1 MISKITYWLKNKY
14 AYTLLF
20 FIIWVCF
27 IDQNNI
33 MTAYTYNVELK
44 KLETEKTYFN
54 EAIEKTS
61 KELFD
66 LTENGGKCGFKFER
80 DMSVRS
86 YEANEFT
93 RCITFPCDNERI
105 NVL

>member
-1 MISKITYWLKNKY
+1 MNKIPFWLKNKY

-33 MTAYTYNVELK
+33 MTAYAYNVELQ
-44 KLETEKTYFN
+44 KLEKEKAYFN

-66 LTENGGKCGFKFER
+66 LTENPATLEKFARENYF
-80 DMSVRS
+80 MKKEGEEVFV
-86 YEANEFT
+86 FT
-93 RCITFPCDNERI
+93 TE
-105 NVL
+105 

>member
-1 MISKITYWLKNKY
+1 MIDKIPYWLKNKY

-33 MTAYTYNVELK
+33 MTAYSYNVELN
-44 KLETEKTYFN
+44 KLEKEKEYFN

-66 LTENGGKCGFKFER
+66 LTENPATLEKFARENYFMKKE
-80 DMSVRS
+80 DEEVFV
-86 YEANEFT
+86 FT
-93 RCITFPCDNERI
+93 TE
-105 NVL
+105 

>member
-1 MISKITYWLKNKY
+1 MINKIPYWLKNKY

-33 MTAYTYNVELK
+33 MTAYSYNVELQN
-44 KLETEKTYFN
+44 LETEKAYFN

-66 LTENGGKCGFKFER
+66 LTENPATLEKFARENYF
-80 DMSVRS
+80 MKKEGEEVFV
-86 YEANEFT
+86 FT
-93 RCITFPCDNERI
+93 TE
-105 NVL
+105 

>member
-33 MTAYTYNVELK
+33 MTAYTYNVELQ

-66 LTENGGKCGFKFER
+66 LTENPATLEKFARENYF
-80 DMSVRS
+80 MKKEGEEVFV
-86 YEANEFT
+86 FT
-93 RCITFPCDNERI
+93 TE
-105 NVL
+105 

>member
-1 MISKITYWLKNKY
+1 MFSKIPYWLKNKY

-33 MTAYTYNVELK
+33 LTAYSYNIELQ
-44 KLETEKTYFN
+44 KLEKEKAYFN

-66 LTENGGKCGFKFER
+66 LTENPATLEKFARENYF
-80 DMSVRS
+80 MKKV
-86 YEANEFT
+86 EEEVFVFT
-93 RCITFPCDNERI
+93 TE
-105 NVL
+105 

>member
-1 MISKITYWLKNKY
+1 MINKIPYWLKNKY

-33 MTAYTYNVELK
+33 MTAYSYNVELQ
-44 KLETEKTYFN
+44 KLETEKAYFN

-66 LTENGGKCGFKFER
+66 LTENPATLEKFARENYF
-80 DMSVRS
+80 MKKEGEEVFV
-86 YEANEFT
+86 FT
-93 RCITFPCDNERI
+93 TE
-105 NVL
+105 

>member
-1 MISKITYWLKNKY
+1 MINKIPFWLKNKY

-33 MTAYTYNVELK
+33 MTAYAYNVELQ
-44 KLETEKTYFN
+44 KLEKEKTYFN

-66 LTENGGKCGFKFER
+66 LTENPATLEKFARENYF
-80 DMSVRS
+80 MKKEGEEVFV
-86 YEANEFT
+86 FT
-93 RCITFPCDNERI
+93 TE
-105 NVL
+105 